1 MAKKTKSKE
10 AKAKTKSD
18 DFLSKC
24 LDVNE
29 IKEPL
34 ITTLWGKPGTGKTR
48 IAASWPKPI
57 LFLDIVDKGTTSAQ
71 SKDLKKGDI
80 LVRTCKNWDDVME
93 ALDWVE
99 DNPNHFKTVVVDH
112 MTNLQEIFKTH
123 LLTTNSRSK
132 MTQPLWG
139 ELSQGMKE
147 FIQRMRYLVDE
158 GVEPV
163 FIAEDRTDQPS
174 TDDEDVILDPDIGP
188 ALQPAVQK
196 FLTATS
202 KIVGRTYIAS
212 YDKKVK
218 VDGKTKSVP
227 TIEFRLGIGPN
238 QFYQTKIRKPRGAYS
253 PDFLVD
259 ATYNDLVMISEGNYV
274 EPKEETSKKKKK
286 K

>member
-1 MAKKTKSKE
+1 MAKKTKTKKE
-10 AKAKTKSD
+10 SPKKD

-24 LDVNE
+24 VDVNE

-71 SKDLKKGDI
+71 SKDLKKGEI
-80 LVRTCKNWDDVME
+80 MVRTCKDWDDVLE

-99 DNPNHFKTVVVDH
+99 DNPDHFKTVVVDH
-112 MTNLQEIFKTH
+112 MTNLQEMFKKH
-123 LLTTNSRSK
+123 LLVSNNRNK

-147 FIQRMRYLVDE
+147 FILRMRHLVDE
-158 GVEPV
+158 GIEPV

-218 VDGKTKSVP
+218 EDGKTRTVP

-253 PDFLVD
+253 PDYLVD
-259 ATYNDLVMISEGNYV
+259 ASYQDLVTISEGNY
-274 EPKEETSKKKKK
+274 PKPEAEKSSKKKKK
-286 K
+286 